1 MASSTRGGKRGKTKR
16 VKMKPAE
23 SGGQIYMSKDYAKE
37 FIDGDGRPPLHDSI
51 RKAITDRMLA
61 GELTPAESA
70 RKKVDIFSDKVSEA
84 VDQKFAKKKYGGKV
98 TKMKEGGKVPNK
110 YKGFSKLPERVQR
123 QMDSGLA
130 EKYEYGGKVGGCR
143 GGGAAIK
150 GTKFTGCK

>member
-23 SGGQIYMSKDYAKE
+23 SGWQIYMSKDYAKK
-37 FIDGDGRPPLHDSI
+37 FIDGDKRPSLHNSI

-61 GELTPAESA
+61 GELTPEESA
-70 RKKVDIFSDKVSEA
+70 RKKVDIFSDQVTEA

-98 TKMKEGGKVPNK
+98 TKMREGGEVPNK

-123 QMDSGLA
+123 KIDSGLA
-130 EKYEYGGKVGGCR
+130 QKYEYGGEVCR
-143 GGGAAIK
+143 GNGRAYQGK
-150 GTKFTGCK
+150 PKKVQVR

>member
-23 SGGQIYMSKDYAKE
+23 SGGQIYMSENYAKE
-37 FIDGDGRPPLHDSI
+37 FLDGEGRPKLHKAI

-84 VDQKFAKKKYGGKV
+84 VDQKFANKKYGGKV
-98 TKMKEGGKVPNK
+98 RAMKN
-110 YKGFSKLPERVQR
+110 
-123 QMDSGLA
+123 
-130 EKYEYGGKVGGCR
+130 
-143 GGGAAIK
+143 GGAVMSGRGPKFK
-150 GTKFTGCK
+150 GQS